1 MKIAIV
7 ETKIGKNNY
16 KTYFDSKF
24 EFDLYQLCSDPNLKK
39 VLKKDC
45 DIDIDTSIYDWIILV
60 GSEALKF
67 FTKQTAITTYS
78 GKNVEG
84 KFLAII
90 NPAMLAF
97 KPEAMPLWESSKT
110 SIINYISGD
119 VEVGV
124 VSDSIAMGI
133 TEIVEAKKYILEAI
147 KYDSE
152 YVAIDCETTGLY
164 PLDGYLQGVSISYD
178 AIKGAYIS
186 SDCFDDECTELLQQ
200 LIKAKTVVFH
210 NAKFDIGFIEYHLG
224 VEFHKF
230 EDTMLLHYI
239 IDETPGTHGLKDL
252 AIKFTK
258 YGNYEKNLD
267 SWMDQFCKE
276 HGVKKA
282 DFKWEWIPFEIMYP
296 YAAMDSLVTL
306 ILFHKFKKIKENTKL
321 KYVYDNILIR
331 GTRFLADIQ
340 ANGVPF
346 DIDRLNLAQKL
357 MGKEIDEAIV
367 ELYKNPIVAAFEAF
381 QGNEFNPNSVPQLRT
396 LLYDFLKLKPVNKK
410 TKTGALST
418 DAEVLEIL
426 SEQSE
431 VPKLILAIRQKSKIK
446 NTYLDKIIPQLN
458 RDKKLRTGFN
468 LHTTTSGRLSSSGKL
483 NMQQLPRDNSIIKG
497 CIRAGL
503 GYKIVSVDLQT
514 AEVYVAAVLSGD
526 KALMQVFSSGG
537 DFHSTIAKIVFNLSC
552 PVEDVKQFYPEA
564 RQAAKA
570 ITFGI
575 MYGAGPH
582 KISEQITKDS
592 GKSYSVEDASKVIS
606 DYFKSFPD
614 LRKWIDKN
622 LKFIEDNGFIY
633 SCFGRK
639 RRLPNV
645 NSSDKGLKGH
655 SLRSGLNFLVQSAA
669 SDINLLGA
677 IEMQDYLDAHKM
689 KAQIFALVHDSTLAL
704 VPDEEVEL
712 YTKMLVQF
720 IQMDRGISIPGSPI
734 HCDIEIGQDYSMG
747 KFEKQYGDLV

>member
-1 MKIAIV
+1 VKVAII
-7 ETKIGKNNY
+7 ETKISKNNY
-16 KTYFDSKF
+16 ANYFDNKF

-45 DIDIDTSIYDWIILV
+45 DINIDTSKYDWVILV

-78 GKNVEG
+78 GKKVEAN
-84 KFLAII
+84 FLAII
-90 NPAMLAF
+90 NPAMLTF
-97 KPEAMPLWESSKT
+97 KPEAAPLWEASKK
-110 SIINYISGD
+110 SILDYISGE
-119 VEVGV
+119 VEVGTI
-124 VSDSIAMGI
+124 SDAIAIGI
-133 TEIVEAKKYILEAI
+133 DDSVEAKEYLLSAI
-147 KYDSE
+147 KHNSE
-152 YVAIDCETTGLY
+152 YVSVDCETTGLY

-178 AIKGAYIS
+178 GIKGAYIAAE
-186 SDCFDDECTELLQQ
+186 CFDEDNVDLFQK
-200 LIKAKTVVFH
+200 LIKNKTVVFH

-224 VEFHKF
+224 VKFYNF

-258 YGNYEKNLD
+258 YGNYEKDLD
-267 SWMDQFCKE
+267 YWMEQFCKE
-276 HGVKKA
+276 KGVKKA
-282 DFKWEWIPFEIMYP
+282 DFKWEWIPFEVMYP
-296 YAAMDSLVTL
+296 YAAMDSLVTI
-306 ILFHKFKKIKENTKL
+306 ILFNKFKKIKDNSKL
-321 KYVYDNILIR
+321 KYVYDNILIK
-331 GTRFLADIQ
+331 GTRFLVDVQ
-340 ANGVPF
+340 SNGVPF
-346 DIDRLNLAQKL
+346 DTNRLKLAQKL
-357 MGKEIDEAIV
+357 MEDDISQAIT
-367 ELYKNPIVAAFEAF
+367 ELYKNPEIAKFEAV
-381 QGNEFNPNSVPQLRT
+381 QGKEFNPNSVPQLRS

-410 TKTGALST
+410 TATGALST
-418 DAEVLEIL
+418 DAEVLEQL
-426 SEQSE
+426 TEQSE

-458 RDKKLRTGFN
+458 NDGKLRTNFN

-483 NMQQLPRDNSIIKG
+483 NMQQLPRDNSIVKG
-497 CIRAGL
+497 CIRAPI

-537 DFHSTIAKIVFNLSC
+537 DFHSTIAKIVFKLPC
-552 PVEDVKQFYPEA
+552 AVEDVKELYPEA

-592 GKSYSVEDASKVIS
+592 GNPYSVEDAAKVIS

-622 LKFIEDNGFIY
+622 LKFIEANGFIY

-645 NSSDKGLKGH
+645 NSTDKGLQGH

-677 IEMQDYLDAHKM
+677 IDMQDFIVAHKL
-689 KAQIFALVHDSTLAL
+689 KSKIFALVHDSILAL
-704 VPDEEVEL
+704 VPDDEVSL
-712 YTKMLVQF
+712 YTKMLVQY
-720 IQMDRGISIPGSPI
+720 IQLDRGVSIPGSPI
-734 HCDIEIGQDYSMG
+734 HCDIEVAEDYSMG
-747 KFEKQYGDLV
+747 KFEKQYGDLI